1 MLRTRSAKVQ
11 NGGAMHDWGD
21 IRHFL
26 AVAETG
32 STLAAGRA
40 LRVSQTTVA
49 RRITALEAAL
59 SLVLF
64 ERRQAGY
71 LLTPA
76 GEALVGQA
84 RAAEEAMRRLGDE
97 AALLGRTAGGAV
109 RLTMSPIF
117 AFTFMAPII
126 RDLRVAHPEIR
137 IEVDTSEEVRDLA
150 GGEADVA
157 LRVSKQPTGAGLV
170 CRRLTHDPWTV
181 YCSRTYAEQHGV
193 PRRIEELARAP
204 FIGGGEPEVWAQYQ
218 QWLIEHGLEGQV
230 VMHHNSSTGL
240 LAAVRAGMGLAV
252 LPCLAADGDPDL
264 VRCLPPLDGVTVSLW
279 LVYHE
284 RFRHEPRIRAVLDF
298 LAPRI
303 PRYAS

>member
-1 MLRTRSAKVQ
+1 MA
-11 NGGAMHDWGD
+11 HDWSD

-40 LRVSQTTVA
+40 LRVSQTTAA
-49 RRITALEAAL
+49 RRVAALEESL
-59 SLVLF
+59 GLVLF

-76 GEALVGQA
+76 GETLLAHA
-84 RAAEEAMRRLGDE
+84 RTAEDAMRRLADE
-97 AALLGRTAGGAV
+97 AAVLGRTAGGAV

-126 RDLRVAHPEIR
+126 RDLRVAHPEIG
-137 IEVDTSEEVRDLA
+137 IEVDTSEEARDLA
-150 GGEADVA
+150 GGEADIA
-157 LRVSKQPTGAGLV
+157 LRVSKGPTGAGLV
-170 CRRLTHDPWTV
+170 CRRLTDDPWTV
-181 YCSRTYAEQHGV
+181 YCSRAYAEQHGV
-193 PRRIEELARAP
+193 PRHIEELARAP
-204 FIGGGEPEVWAQYQ
+204 FIGGGEPNVWAHYQ
-218 QWLIEHGLEGQV
+218 EWLTRHGLEGQV

-264 VRCLPPLDGVTVSLW
+264 VRCLPPNDEVTVSLW

-284 RFRHEPRIRAVLDF
+284 RFRHEQRIRTVLDF

-303 PRYAS
+303 PRFIG